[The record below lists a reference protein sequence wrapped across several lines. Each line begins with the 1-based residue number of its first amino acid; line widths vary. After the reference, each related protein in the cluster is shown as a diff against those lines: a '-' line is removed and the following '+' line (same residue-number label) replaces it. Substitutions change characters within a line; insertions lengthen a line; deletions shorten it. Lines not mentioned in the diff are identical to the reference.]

1 MSEEQQRIV
10 DFAAT
15 GRNIFYTDSAGS
27 GKTRVLNAIR
37 ARLDADGNPGKL
49 KVRVMA
55 PTCKAALAIEGTT
68 TWSFAGLRPDDN
80 KKTLESLQDRT
91 ARNKHTRKRFNETGV
106 IIIDEI
112 SMVENLH
119 LERINAVMQAGR
131 GKYDEPFGGVQVIL
145 IGDFFQLP
153 PVKPF
158 QHCAYCGSP
167 FRTDWEDGEDS
178 EDTVVNYT
186 CDSCKDFIMYR
197 ESDKWTFQS
206 QVWEQCKFRH
216 IELTTAHRQKDNAF
230 VSLLQKCRKSI
241 PFSQDEID
249 VLMNHPSDTKGAVKL
264 FSTRAEVRQT
274 NTAEFAKLSSVAR
287 CYTCH
292 DQFVGEH
299 IYNTARFR
307 EDENGSLKYFGRDH
321 RFEKT
326 IELILKMQVVLLANL
341 NLRKGLC
348 NGSQGVVVD
357 FEAYDEEKLP
367 RKSLDGTPSG
377 GLVGE
382 HASLMEAQIR
392 AFARKQQHRED
403 FPG

>member
-1 MSEEQQRIV
+1 
-10 DFAAT
+10 
-15 GRNIFYTDSAGS
+15 
-27 GKTRVLNAIR
+27 
-37 ARLDADGNPGKL
+37 
-49 KVRVMA
+49 
-55 PTCKAALAIEGTT
+55 
-68 TWSFAGLRPDDN
+68 
-80 KKTLESLQDRT
+80 
-91 ARNKHTRKRFNETGV
+91 
-106 IIIDEI
+106 
-112 SMVENLH
+112 MVENLH

-367 RKSLDGTPSG
+367 RKSLDGTLAEAWSASTHHSWRHRSERSPGSNSIERTSPADPAFTFSTDQQAGATLESVLEPSTQFA
-377 GLVGE
+377 
-382 HASLMEAQIR
+382 ASRRLESQMRMHLSAAPR
-392 AFARKQQHRED
+392 SRLWPLGR
-403 FPG
+403 